1 MSKERPFVR
10 DQLAELVVAVRFD
23 RLPADVV
30 KEAKRLMLDTLA
42 CAFGALGGEPV
53 EAVRATAHELGGAP
67 QATAIGERTRTSCA
81 LATLVNGT
89 LFRYQDANDYY
100 FGRDPSHASGNL
112 APVLAVAEHMHR
124 SGADALAAF
133 VAAYEV
139 QLRLCDFAGTPSL
152 WDRGWHH
159 ATNMQFASAAAA
171 ARLLGLSPAQVANA
185 ISIAGTQNNTLT
197 ESMRGRMCSMKA
209 SIEAN
214 TGKVGVEAALLAK
227 NGLTGPEGI
236 FEGDF
241 GWTRVVAGE
250 VDYAKLTA
258 PLGDHYKI
266 MDTCM
271 KPYSAHAL
279 SQGLIEATR
288 CLREENAFD
297 PDDIESIKGFLAEPV
312 FRQPSMDKAKLVI
325 PENRETADHSPSYL
339 MAVALLEKACGP
351 EQFRP
356 ELLQSPQVRKLIGQI
371 TLGPDPRLDSLYPA
385 SMGGG
390 IEVRLRDGRRLEKFV
405 IHPPGHPRNRLSDQE
420 VEMKFIRYAAQSS
433 LDAGDIDAL
442 IESVW
447 NFDRIDDVGRFMA
460 VLQGA

>member
-1 MSKERPFVR
+1 MSELRPFVR
-10 DQLAELVVAVRFD
+10 DKMAELVVAIRFD

-42 CAFGALGGEPV
+42 CAVGALGGEPV

-67 QATAIGERTRTSCA
+67 QATAIGERRRTSCA

-112 APVLAVAEHMHR
+112 APVLAVAEHMHC

-139 QLRLCDFAGTPSL
+139 QLRLCDFAGMPSL

-171 ARLLGLSPAQVANA
+171 ARLLGLSPTQIADA
-185 ISIAGTQNNTLT
+185 ISIAGTHNNTLT
-197 ESMRGRMCSMKA
+197 ESMRGRMCSMKT
-209 SIEAN
+209 SIEAS
-214 TGKVGVEAALLAK
+214 TAKAGVEAALLAK

-250 VDYAKLTA
+250 VDYAGLTA

-288 CLREENAFD
+288 CLTEENTFGL
-297 PDDIESIKGFLAEPV
+297 DDIESITGFLAEPV
-312 FRQPSMDKAKLVI
+312 FRQPSMDKAKLN
-325 PENRETADHSPSYL
+325 PQNRETADHSPSYL
-339 MAVALLEKACGP
+339 IAVALLEKACGP
-351 EQFRP
+351 AQFRP
-356 ELLQSPQVRKLIGQI
+356 ELLNSPPVRKLIGLI
-371 TLGPDPRLDSLYPA
+371 TLSSAPQLDKLYPA
-385 SMGGG
+385 SMAGG
-390 IEVRLRDGRRLEKFV
+390 IEVRLRGGRRLEKFV
-405 IHPPGHPRNRLSDQE
+405 IYPPGHPRNRLSDAQ
-420 VEMKFIRYAAQSS
+420 VEAKFVRYASPS
-433 LDAGDIDAL
+433 LRAGDIDAL

-447 NFDRIDDVGRFMA
+447 NFDRIDDVSQFMA
-460 VLQGA
+460 TLQGA